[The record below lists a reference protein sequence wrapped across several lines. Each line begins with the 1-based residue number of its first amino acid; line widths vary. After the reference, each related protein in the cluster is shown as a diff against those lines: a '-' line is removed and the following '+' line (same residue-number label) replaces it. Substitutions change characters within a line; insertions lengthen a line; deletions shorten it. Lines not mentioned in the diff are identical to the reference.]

1 MDLEFGE
8 KYEDFRHEVRSFL
21 EQHKPDFNKNAG
33 LSQDRRGPLIDWLT
47 KQLDHGY
54 WGRTIPSEYG
64 GFGAEPDLL
73 ETVIM
78 DEEFNRAK
86 VTRGFPAQGPSMLVP
101 TLLEYGTE
109 EQKKA
114 WIGRTMRGETL
125 WCQGYSE
132 PGAGS
137 DLASLQ
143 TAATEDGDDFVI
155 NGQKIWTST
164 ADRADMCFLLV
175 RTEPDAPK
183 HKGISYVLVPMD
195 TAGIEVQPLRTMSGN
210 LGENSFNQVFFT
222 DVRVPKT
229 NVVAG
234 RGLGWTVAN
243 TTLKHERNS
252 LNANPEGTLLKV
264 RDLMQRETINGV
276 AAIESPIYRDRLMK
290 LQARALTMKTH
301 GMRMLTCSL
310 KGESPGVAGLV
321 SKLQNCQINF
331 DMATLALDVLGELG
345 VLYEHTKYERA
356 RAYWQTHSMFSL
368 GLIIGGGT
376 AQIQKNII
384 SERGLGMPR
393 EPKPAQGK

>member
-8 KYEDFRHEVRSFL
+8 KYDDFRQEVRSFL
-21 EQHKPDFNKNAG
+21 KEHKPDFGKNAG
-33 LSQDRRGPLIDWLT
+33 LSRDRRGPLINWLT
-47 KQLDHGY
+47 KQLEHGY
-54 WGRTIPSEYG
+54 WRRTIPSEYG
-64 GFGAEPDLL
+64 GFGAAPDLL

-78 DEEFNRAK
+78 DEEFNRAN

-109 EQKKA
+109 EQKKD
-114 WIGRTMRGETL
+114 WIGSTMRGETL

-143 TAATEDGDDFVI
+143 TAATEDGDDFII

-195 TAGIEVQPLRTMSGN
+195 TPGIEVQPLRTMSGD

-222 DVRVPKT
+222 DVRVPKS

-252 LNANPEGTLLKV
+252 LNANPEGTLFKV
-264 RDLMQRETINGV
+264 RDLMQRETINGIS
-276 AAIESPIYRDRLMK
+276 AMESPVYRDRLMK
-290 LQARALTMKTH
+290 LQGRVLTMKTH

-331 DMATLALDVLGELG
+331 DLATLALDVLGELG
-345 VLYEHTKYERA
+345 VLYDHTKYERA

>member
-1 MDLEFGE
+1 
-8 KYEDFRHEVRSFL
+8 
-21 EQHKPDFNKNAG
+21 
-33 LSQDRRGPLIDWLT
+33 
-47 KQLDHGY
+47 
-54 WGRTIPSEYG
+54 
-64 GFGAEPDLL
+64 
-73 ETVIM
+73 
-78 DEEFNRAK
+78 
-86 VTRGFPAQGPSMLVP
+86 MLVP

-143 TAATEDGDDFVI
+143 TAATEDGDDFII

-195 TAGIEVQPLRTMSGN
+195 TAGIEVQPLRTMSGK

-252 LNANPEGTLLKV
+252 LNANPEGTLFKV

-276 AAIESPIYRDRLMK
+276 AAMESPVYRDRLMK
-290 LQARALTMKTH
+290 LQGRVLTMKTH

-331 DMATLALDVLGELG
+331 DLATLALDVLGELG
-345 VLYEHTKYERA
+345 VLYDHTKYERA

>member
-8 KYEDFRHEVRSFL
+8 KYEDFRSEVRSFL
-21 EQHKPDFNKNAG
+21 EEHKPDFGKNAG
-33 LSQDRRGPLIDWLT
+33 LSRDRRGPLIEWLT
-47 KQLDHGY
+47 KQLEHGY

-64 GFGAEPDLL
+64 GFGAQPDLL

-78 DEEFNRAK
+78 DEEFNRAN

-143 TAATEDGDDFVI
+143 TAATEDGDDFII

-183 HKGISYVLVPMD
+183 HKGISYVLVPH
-195 TAGIEVQPLRTMSGN
+195 GYR
-210 LGENSFNQVFFT
+210 
-222 DVRVPKT
+222 
-229 NVVAG
+229 
-234 RGLGWTVAN
+234 
-243 TTLKHERNS
+243 
-252 LNANPEGTLLKV
+252 
-264 RDLMQRETINGV
+264 
-276 AAIESPIYRDRLMK
+276 RDR
-290 LQARALTMKTH
+290 
-301 GMRMLTCSL
+301 G
-310 KGESPGVAGLV
+310 
-321 SKLQNCQINF
+321 
-331 DMATLALDVLGELG
+331 ATFAHHV
-345 VLYEHTKYERA
+345 
-356 RAYWQTHSMFSL
+356 
-368 GLIIGGGT
+368 GT
-376 AQIQKNII
+376 AW
-384 SERGLGMPR
+384 
-393 EPKPAQGK
+393 

>member
-8 KYEDFRHEVRSFL
+8 KYEDFRSEVRSFL
-21 EQHKPDFNKNAG
+21 EEHKPDFGKNAG
-33 LSQDRRGPLIDWLT
+33 LSRDRRGPLIEWLT
-47 KQLDHGY
+47 KQLEHGY

-64 GFGAEPDLL
+64 GFGAQPDLL

-78 DEEFNRAK
+78 DEEFNRAN

-143 TAATEDGDDFVI
+143 TAATEDGDDFII

-195 TAGIEVQPLRTMSGN
+195 TAGIEVQPLRTMSGK

-252 LNANPEGTLLKV
+252 LNANPEGTLFKV

-276 AAIESPIYRDRLMK
+276 AAMESPVYRDRLMK
-290 LQARALTMKTH
+290 LQGRVLTMKTH

-331 DMATLALDVLGELG
+331 DLATLALDVLGELG
-345 VLYEHTKYERA
+345 VLYDHTKYERA

>member
-8 KYEDFRHEVRSFL
+8 KYEDFRQEVRSFL

-33 LSQDRRGPLIDWLT
+33 LSRGRRGPLIDWLT

-54 WGRTIPSEYG
+54 WGRTIPAEYG

-109 EQKKA
+109 EQKKE
-114 WIGRTMRGETL
+114 WIGCTMRGETL

-331 DMATLALDVLGELG
+331 DLATLALDVLGELG

-393 EPKPAQGK
+393 EPKPTQGK

>member
-21 EQHKPDFNKNAG
+21 EQHKPDFNNNAG
-33 LSQDRRGPLIDWLT
+33 LSQSRRGPLIDWLT

-164 ADRADMCFLLV
+164 ADRVDMCFLLV